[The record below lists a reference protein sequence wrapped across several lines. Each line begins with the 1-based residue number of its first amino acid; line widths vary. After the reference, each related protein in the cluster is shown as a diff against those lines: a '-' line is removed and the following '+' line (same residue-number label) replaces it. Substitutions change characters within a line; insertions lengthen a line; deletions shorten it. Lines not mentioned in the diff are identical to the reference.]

1 MGMEPRIT
9 IRTGDQ
15 EVLERWARSRTMPA
29 RLVTRAR
36 IVLGAAAG
44 TPKKAVARQ
53 LRIRRETIALWEAR
67 YAASGL
73 PGIEKDAPRG
83 APPRKIG
90 DDAVKALV
98 DKTIQTLPQ
107 DATHWST
114 RRMAKAAGVS
124 HSSVGR
130 IWRDHGLKPHLT
142 RTFKLSRDPLFAE
155 KLEDVIGVY
164 MSPPENAIVFSV
176 DEKSQIQALERTQP
190 GLPLKKGRAGTMTHD
205 YKRNGTTTL
214 FAALCTLSGYVISEC
229 MPRHR
234 HQEWLKFLKKIDA
247 EVPKDL
253 EIHIICDNY
262 ATHKHP
268 KVLRWI
274 KKNGRIHLH
283 FTPTSASWLNM
294 VERFFRDLT
303 CNRIRRGAF
312 GSTAALVAAIEDYV
326 AAHNQDPKPFI
337 WTKSARDI
345 LAKVVRAREALPVAC
360 LEGRGGATTA

>member
-1 MGMEPRIT
+1 M
-9 IRTGDQ
+9 
-15 EVLERWARSRTMPA
+15 
-29 RLVTRAR
+29 
-36 IVLGAAAG
+36 
-44 TPKKAVARQ
+44 
-53 LRIRRETIALWEAR
+53 
-67 YAASGL
+67 
-73 PGIEKDAPRG
+73 
-83 APPRKIG
+83 
-90 DDAVKALV
+90 
-98 DKTIQTLPQ
+98 
-107 DATHWST
+107 
-114 RRMAKAAGVS
+114 
-124 HSSVGR
+124 SSVAIPFSPKARGR
-130 IWRDHGLKPHLT
+130 HC
-142 RTFKLSRDPLFAE
+142 
-155 KLEDVIGVY
+155 IGVY
-164 MSPPENAIVFSV
+164 LSPPENAIVFS
-176 DEKSQIQALERTQP
+176 ESQIQALDRTQP

-205 YKRNGTTTL
+205 YKRNG
-214 FAALCTLSGYVISEC
+214 VISEC
-229 MPRHR
+229 MPRR
-234 HQEWLKFLKKIDA
+234 RQQEWLEFLKKIDA
-247 EVPKDL
+247 EVLKDL
-253 EIHIICDNY
+253 KIHIICDNY